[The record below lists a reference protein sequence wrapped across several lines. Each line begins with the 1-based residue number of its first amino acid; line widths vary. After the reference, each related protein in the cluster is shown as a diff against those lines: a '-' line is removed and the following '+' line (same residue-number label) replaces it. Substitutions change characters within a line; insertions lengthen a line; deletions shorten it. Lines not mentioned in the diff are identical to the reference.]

1 MQHLKYLGNILNT
14 TSQSNYFFT
23 KLFVIGI
30 LFWHETGKLLLY
42 TPANLKI
49 QQDKYLFPKVDQ
61 FTPKY
66 IHAIGSQNSDLK
78 LIENVCAKNSQI

>member
-30 LFWHETGKLLLY
+30 LFWHGKLLLY

-61 FTPKY
+61 FTPTY